1 MKDVALRMDHV
12 FKKFKRGE
20 RHDSLRDLIPAL
32 TKRIFRGR
40 PRTELSEREFWAL
53 SDVSFEIGRGEAVG
67 IIGHNGA
74 GKSTM
79 LKHLSG
85 IMRPTLGKIEVYG
98 RLSAL
103 IEVGAGFHQDLTGRE
118 NVYLNGVILGMSRA
132 EIRRKFDEIVDFS
145 GLGAFIDT
153 PVKRYSS
160 GMHARLGFAVA
171 AHLEPDILIIDEVLS
186 VGDYLFQSKGI
197 AKMREVA
204 QSGATVIFV
213 SHNLGAVAGL
223 CSRSLLLKNG
233 QLLEDGPTPEI
244 IRTYMQQIS
253 ATRTLSEDKAL
264 MVESVTLSD
273 ANGPRLNFSA
283 GEEMDVEIKLRANKP
298 VSNISCVL
306 YIKDKQYYTIF
317 NISPDRLD
325 YDLLSLNAGETCT
338 YKFTVKLDLAP
349 GAFHACVSL
358 LEHRTSNSL
367 DVVEP
372 AATFL
377 VDSPVEVGGA
387 ANLYPSVTLVRNGQ
401 TVPRNG
407 NGVRAAAS
415 V

>member
-12 FKKFKRGE
+12 YKKFKRGE

-32 TKRIFRGR
+32 TKRLFK
-40 PRTELSEREFWAL
+40 RTSSAVLGDSEFWAL
-53 SDVSFEIGRGEAVG
+53 DDVSFEIGRGEAVG

-85 IMRPTLGKIEVYG
+85 IMRPTSGQIQVNG

-132 EIRRKFDEIVDFS
+132 EIRKKFDEIVDFS

-233 QLLEDGPTPEI
+233 SLLRDGATPDI
-244 IRTYMQQIS
+244 ISTYMQQIS
-253 ATRTLSEDKAL
+253 ATRTLSADKPL
-264 MVESVTLSD
+264 LVESLMLSD
-273 ANGPRLNFSA
+273 ANGPRLNFNA
-283 GEEMDVEIKLRANKP
+283 GDEMYVDIKLRANQP
-298 VSNISCVL
+298 VQNISCVL
-306 YIKDKQYYTIF
+306 YLKDKQYYTVF
-317 NISPDRLD
+317 NISPDRLG
-325 YDLLSLNAGETCT
+325 LGFLTLGAGETCT
-338 YKFTVKLDLAP
+338 YRFTLKLDLAP

-358 LEHRTSNSL
+358 LEHQTSNSL
-367 DVVEP
+367 DVIEP

-377 VDSPVEVGGA
+377 VDSPIEVGGA
-387 ANLYPSVTLVRNGQ
+387 ANLYPTATLIRTERDTQRG
-401 TVPRNG
+401 G
-407 NGVRAAAS
+407 KAVRA
-415 V
+415 VK